1 MGKKGRPKNPTGWEF
16 TIYTKLKQISKA
28 RKLTYFKAWLQLTK
42 HRNFASL
49 MKLHFQKQKKYKGN
63 TAWRNLLQDPDWCKN
78 FYKNN
83 IVRSQLIKRLDEIDF
98 EYIKRQK

>member
-1 MGKKGRPKNPTGWEF
+1 
-16 TIYTKLKQISKA
+16 
-28 RKLTYFKAWLQLTK
+28 
-42 HRNFASL
+42 

-78 FYKNN
+78 FYKNY